1 MIIHVRYAI
10 MVAAI
15 NMAGGVSPAADIG
28 SAVSYRA
35 LQSDIVSLVPD
46 RLSVMTYNVKGLPW
60 PIASGR
66 AAAIDEIGARL
77 HRAREQG
84 VQPNVIML
92 QEAFGDTAQRIAD
105 RAGYRFVA
113 MGPDAA
119 EQARYRFSAP
129 IPRDWS
135 RGENIGKS
143 LNSGLAILSDFPL
156 SDVETLAFGDQAC
169 AGFDCLANKGVMK
182 ASVDVPGYV
191 APVQLFNTHLNS
203 RKASG
208 VEIGKANRAFRRQ
221 LMIAARF
228 VDDAT
233 DIASPMIIAGDFN
246 IGKDNERRATF
257 ASLST
262 SGRLP
267 EFIAL
272 ENASGSHAI
281 SARLIR
287 DQRQWDDMTA
297 TVRRSKDLIFADPAL
312 KPVDAHVRF
321 GTEADGSSLSD
332 HVGYQI
338 DYALPQARR
347 AAPAHLAANEAGHP
361 FQRASRR

>member
-15 NMAGGVSPAADIG
+15 NVAGGVSPAADIG
-28 SAVSYRA
+28 PIASYRA
-35 LQSDIVSLVPD
+35 LQSNIISPAPD
-46 RLSVMTYNVKGLPW
+46 RLSIMTYNIKGLPW
-60 PIASGR
+60 PIAQGR
-66 AAAIDEIGARL
+66 AQAIDEIGDRLRIARK
-77 HRAREQG
+77 QG
-84 VQPNVIML
+84 NQPHVIML
-92 QEAFGDTAQRIAD
+92 QEAFGDTAQHIAS

-113 MGPDAA
+113 LGPDEA
-119 EQARYRFSAP
+119 EQARYSFNARM
-129 IPRDWS
+129 PRDWS

-156 SDVETLAFGDQAC
+156 SDVRTLAFGDQAC

-182 ASVDVPGYV
+182 ATLDMPGNV

-208 VEIGKANRAFRRQ
+208 VEIGRANRAFRRQ
-221 LMIAARF
+221 LMAAARF
-228 VDDAT
+228 VDE
-233 DIASPMIIAGDFN
+233 IADPVLPMVFAGDFN
-246 IGKDNERRATF
+246 IGKDEDRRTIF

-267 EFIAL
+267 AFVAL
-272 ENASGSHAI
+272 EKASGNHVV
-281 SARLIR
+281 SARLLDDR
-287 DQRQWDDMTA
+287 RQRDDMTA

-312 KPVDAHVRF
+312 KPVAAHVPF
-321 GTEADGSSLSD
+321 GIEADGSSLSD

-338 DYALPQARR
+338 DYALPPERR
-347 AAPAHLAANEAGHP
+347 TAAAYLAANAADNP
-361 FQRASRR
+361 FQGGSRR